1 MRKVRSSLRVFR
13 ALSFPSLESG
23 RTETQ
28 AASDPDRAAL
38 GLIDAD
44 ALRERIRIRFGD
56 VM

>member
-23 RTETQ
+23 RTGTQ

-44 ALRERIRIRFGD
+44 ALRERISTRSA
-56 VM
+56 M